1 MTEYRVYFSY
11 GFNTYKNLK
20 DAEFALTLYLKS
32 WPKAR
37 LEVIESY
44 PNGKLGGNDWAFG

>member
-11 GFNTYKNLK
+11 GFNTYKSLK
-20 DAEFALTLYLKS
+20 DAEFALRLCLKA

-37 LEVIESY
+37 LEIVTPRNE
-44 PNGKLGGNDWAFG
+44 LGGNDWFFG